1 MRKAYRRLA
10 GRWAWNVLSFAGFQ
24 GAEARIRRRAVA
36 RLELQPGDAVLDVAC
51 GRGSNF
57 PYLQRAVGE
66 QGRIVGVDYSPDMLA
81 GAAEAVRRRGW
92 GNVELVEG
100 DAAEISYRSE
110 FDATLCTIAI
120 SVIPGW
126 QETLRRMVEAARPGR
141 SVVVMDGRLGTGW
154 RRVGNAYA
162 RLFGRVVVA
171 DLGRDIPGEF
181 RTLLPDATEETML
194 FGAYFVISGVTPTK
208 DEDSHVQTS
217 R

>member
-10 GRWAWNVLSFAGFQ
+10 GRWAWNVLSFARFQ

-126 QETLRRMVEAARPGR
+126 QETLRRMVEAARPGG

-171 DLGRDIPGEF
+171 DLGRDIPSEF
-181 RTLLPDATEETML
+181 RTLLPDAAEETML

-208 DEDSHVQTS
+208 DEDSHVQTG